1 MRLTL
6 ENGFNED
13 QFRWSFIFGGGGM
26 GGSAAEAE
34 ANAGGS
40 QNFSSGGPSDT
51 NDNGGDNYADFFDNE
66 GQLVDVSYDVDD
78 GMYSGGGGDDLAT
91 TAQPDTGFRFFEPP
105 TTAYTPP
112 APQSPISS
120 YFEPRTFTAP
130 ELASRA
136 GVMSPYRPD
145 AVTFASGQPTMTF
158 DAFAT
163 PSPTVFNMGRTQ
175 QQMDDRN
182 FLERIGEA
190 VGDRLGLT
198 YQNQRANIY
207 DPTFDRFTTEGM
219 VKTSDNP
226 FTDLIANAL
235 AAPFGSTVD
244 TATYVPMTGG
254 DEYLYQS
261 AGGLLG
267 MLQDPTLRLKSEVE
281 AETRAQQAAM
291 SGDGDGGGDQ
301 PLIIPEEVAEVDERG
316 EPTAFPSFSPRTYE
330 YQPFTSKFYTIPSRF
345 TQPTSLLG

>member
-1 MRLTL
+1 MGNWNT
-6 ENGFNED
+6 
-13 QFRWSFIFGGGGM
+13 GGGSSSDDYAAMEDAYDSAM
-26 GGSAAEAE
+26 GYDTGPDLST
-34 ANAGGS
+34 NVDTGG
-40 QNFSSGGPSDT
+40 
-51 NDNGGDNYADFFDNE
+51 
-66 GQLVDVSYDVDD
+66 
-78 GMYSGGGGDDLAT
+78 GGGGDGDSQPSASDYAAMEDAYDAAMGYDTGPDLST
-91 TAQPDTGFRFFEPP
+91 NVSVGGGDDSGFRFYSP
-105 TTAYTPP
+105 TTAPYTPP

-182 FLERIGEA
+182 FLERMGEA

-291 SGDGDGGGDQ
+291 GGDGGDSDQ
-301 PLIIPEEVAEVDERG
+301 PLIIPEEVAAVDERG
-316 EPTAFPSFSPRTYE
+316 EPTAFPEFTPREYK

-345 TQPTSLLG
+345 TQPNGLLG